1 MLTWYLVTTVTLT
14 FKETLTD
21 KRYLA
26 SADGRVFS
34 TISDKELSLVNH
46 SAGYLYVI
54 INKKTALVHRL
65 VAEAW
70 IPNPDNLD
78 FVNHKDGD
86 KKNNNVENLEWCN
99 RSHNLQH
106 AYDTGLRSKKL
117 SEQDKNDIKTQYAF
131 GKYSQRDLARVYQVN
146 QKIIWNVLNE
156 K

>member
-1 MLTWYLVTTVTLT
+1 LT
-14 FKETLTD
+14 FNETLTD

-34 TISDKELSLVNH
+34 TISNKELSLVNH
-46 SAGYLYVI
+46 SAGYLYVV
-54 INKKTALVHRL
+54 INGKTALVHRL

-70 IPNPDNLD
+70 VPNPDNLD

-86 KKNNNVENLEWCN
+86 KKNNTVENLEWCS

-117 SEQDKNDIKTQYAF
+117 SVKDKDEIKTMYAY
-131 GKYSQRDLARVYQVN
+131 GKHSQRALANMYKVN
-146 QKIIWNVLNE
+146 QKIIWNVLNN